1 MHSISRPDIVY
12 EVLQLANQMQKSGI
26 RIAFGW
32 VPAHMGVKGNE
43 LADRYAKQAVLKQEV
58 EINEHHSKAE
68 VRSIIKIKVGDIWQ
82 YMWDHESRGRI
93 LYKIQRRVG
102 GSRST
107 VRNNQEENIISKM
120 RFGHVALNNTLV
132 KINKHADG
140 LCVCGCSQ
148 ETIEHV
154 VEQCPMYQRQ
164 RNILCSLL
172 KQEKVVMNL
181 ANILQ
186 RNSGDICFN
195 FIFHFLKKKTG
206 LFYRI

>member
-32 VPAHMGVKGNE
+32 VPAHMRVKGNE

-58 EINEHHSKAE
+58 EINEHHSKAK
-68 VRSIIKIKVGDIWQ
+68 VRSIIKIKVGEIWQ
-82 YMWDHESRGRI
+82 YMWDHESTGRN

-120 RFGHVALNNTLV
+120 RFGHVGLNNTLV
-132 KINKHADG
+132 RINKHADG
-140 LCVCGCSQ
+140 LCDCGCSQ
-148 ETIEHV
+148 ETIEHA

-164 RNILCSLL
+164 RNILCSLM

-181 ANILQ
+181 ASILQ
-186 RNSGDICFN
+186 RNSRDICFR
-195 FIFHFLKKKTG
+195 FIL
-206 LFYRI
+206 

>member
-68 VRSIIKIKVGDIWQ
+68 VRSIIKIKVGEIWQ
-82 YMWDHESRGRI
+82 YMWDHESTGRN

-120 RFGHVALNNTLV
+120 RFGHVGLNNTLV
-132 KINKHADG
+132 RINKHACNG
-140 LCVCGCSQ
+140 S
-148 ETIEHV
+148 
-154 VEQCPMYQRQ
+154 RS
-164 RNILCSLL
+164 NICD
-172 KQEKVVMNL
+172 
-181 ANILQ
+181 ILGST
-186 RNSGDICFN
+186 RG
-195 FIFHFLKKKTG
+195 K
-206 LFYRI
+206 